1 MSSLLPHLSLLTL
14 LVALPLAA
22 QPAPAS
28 VPKAL
33 SQAEGW
39 RVANQI
45 RTVAA
50 LPPGTDVEI
59 DGLTP
64 SELAGY
70 EQLHFRYTHKG
81 QPDQAGTLLI
91 SIDHMALA
99 ELHKYNTV
107 GKMPTEED
115 LVGLP
120 GRNGGAG
127 APVTVVLF
135 DDLECPFCAR
145 LNRTLPHA
153 LKERYGEKVRIVYM
167 EFPIEGHPW
176 ARHAA
181 IDALCLRQQSPEAY
195 WELIDAVHEK
205 AGTISGA
212 QEIEQSYKALD
223 QMTVFAGSEHGVDG
237 ARLES
242 CLLKQDAALVEHSLA
257 VGQRVGVNQT
267 PTFFVNGARVLGVAS
282 EEFVFSL
289 VDKALQAK

>member
-1 MSSLLPHLSLLTL
+1 MPRREVQIAKPRLRAALAALPLWGTSCLAPAFTERCAGSPLCIGRLLLPKVAKTCQRQARFPGLGCGIDSRNCMRTIKRMSSLLPHLSLLTL

-50 LPPGTDVEI
+50 
-59 DGLTP
+59 
-64 SELAGY
+64 
-70 EQLHFRYTHKG
+70 
-81 QPDQAGTLLI
+81 
-91 SIDHMALA
+91 
-99 ELHKYNTV
+99 
-107 GKMPTEED
+107 
-115 LVGLP
+115 
-120 GRNGGAG
+120 
-127 APVTVVLF
+127 
-135 DDLECPFCAR
+135 
-145 LNRTLPHA
+145 
-153 LKERYGEKVRIVYM
+153 
-167 EFPIEGHPW
+167 
-176 ARHAA
+176 
-181 IDALCLRQQSPEAY
+181 

-242 CLLKQDAALVEHSLA
+242 CLLKQDAELVEHSLA